1 MTLCS
6 WDTTL
11 ASLENVPAWNGSY
24 ESQQTL
30 QNLTH
35 IQHGTRI
42 FIVCAVENAVSL
54 HSHSIS
60 ILLYCN
66 PHISHFQPM
75 TWVVHSSTELRVLK
89 SLWGWGKNFS
99 TLKFSNGVML
109 LTWQNSKHLLHQRR
123 SPKHSSGKRPLC
135 PGPRSLDVDSSDELF
150 CFLYAMFL
158 EKRL

>member
-1 MTLCS
+1 MFRRGMVPVSRNKLCKH
-6 WDTTL
+6 
-11 ASLENVPAWNGSY
+11 
-24 ESQQTL
+24 
-30 QNLTH
+30 LTF

-42 FIVCAVENAVSL
+42 FIVCAVENTASL
-54 HSHSIS
+54 HSHSI
-60 ILLYCN
+60 LLYCN
-66 PHISHFQPM
+66 SHISHFQPM

-135 PGPRSLDVDSSDELF
+135 PGPQESLCGLITDMLTDEFF

-158 EKRL
+158 EKR